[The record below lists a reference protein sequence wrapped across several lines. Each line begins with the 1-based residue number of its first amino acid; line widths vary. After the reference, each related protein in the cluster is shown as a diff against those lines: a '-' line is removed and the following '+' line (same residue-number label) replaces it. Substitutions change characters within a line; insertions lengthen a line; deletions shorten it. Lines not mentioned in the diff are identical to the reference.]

1 MTFTTLILLVFYVNF
16 QFFSFI
22 SFIYLLFI
30 YLFIIYL
37 VICRFNSILF
47 FIILNFINVFIHQFI
62 FLRSCSDWYP
72 PLQDLKFLAI
82 PHLFERLF
90 LISWENDRD
99 CLITIPLSLKTV
111 EVQIR
116 RVQVCLELWG
126 HVDIFFSN
134 YYNLQSVYFELEC
147 RCRCR

>member
-16 QFFSFI
+16 QFLSFI
-22 SFIYLLFI
+22 SFTYLLFI

-47 FIILNFINVFIHQFI
+47 FI
-62 FLRSCSDWYP
+62 FLEFYQCIYSLVYFFN
-72 PLQDLKFLAI
+72 LKFLAI
-82 PHLFERLF
+82 PHLFGRLF
-90 LISWENDRD
+90 LISWETDRD

-116 RVQVCLELWG
+116 RMQVCLELWG
-126 HVDIFFSN
+126 HVDLFFSN